1 MYKSLAALHARVAP
15 LNFQNY
21 LILAEGPVDHIRRL
35 QKEIDDYLAVAQ
47 VPLDDLPDS
56 EPSAGANPRRGS
68 TLPLRCALRPQ
79 RRAPLPPRVLPAECF
94 GNSPAGRVPT
104 HRILQPTN

>member
-1 MYKSLAALHARVAP
+1 MIRTEEGLDLTIEQLARMYQALAALHARVAP

-21 LILAEGPVDHIRRL
+21 LTLAEGPVDHIRRL

-56 EPSAGANPRRGS
+56 EPSAGKHAP
-68 TLPLRCALRPQ
+68 
-79 RRAPLPPRVLPAECF
+79 APLCTPPPAP
-94 GNSPAGRVPT
+94 SPAASPRPAG
-104 HRILQPTN
+104 